1 MRQRNVK
8 NKHEILNNSSYYINN
23 PEEYKGKW
31 KSVFDNNNP
40 IYIEI
45 GMGKGRF
52 IIENSLKYKNINF
65 IGIER
70 QDSILALAIK
80 KVPYGINN
88 LKLIN
93 YDANTI
99 ENIFDSEIDKIY
111 LNFSDPWPKKRH
123 EKRRLTSPV
132 FLEKYNQIFKN
143 DNVIEFKTD
152 NKDLFCYSIKTL
164 NNAGYFIEDI
174 TFDLEKR
181 EDLDNIKTEYEEK
194 FTKLNSPIYKIV
206 VNKKKNY

>member
-45 GMGKGRF
+45 GMGKGKF

-80 KVPYGINN
+80 KVPDGINN

-164 NNAGYFIEDI
+164 NNADYFIEDI